1 MHENDIIIKQD
12 YFTDI
17 ESAIN
22 SINDFFSTGFKT
34 RNFPVLDDTTTLE
47 PTIEKIVTRLSSVDP
62 TWLSDES
69 KFNDIITMI
78 NEGIAN
84 IDPVDGIYDT
94 IINTNNTTLI
104 EAIEAY
110 IGFKE
115 LQLIADNFESFG
127 KFVNGI
133 YTFDLFMKPSQF
145 VDVLQIFSQPIP
157 HDEIPDLDIDEPIY
171 SDASFVEGIINS
183 TVIDIPEA
191 LTNESET
198 ERMAAR
204 QDLQGYTIMVD
215 DTVQEAAEVNYFE
228 NFKPPHMKYAEGKK
242 KWAVSKQYQ
251 KVVDDLISGL
261 RACDST
267 DDLKAFFEKN
277 SGIAEKITAVVC
289 PFVLAK
295 VFKNK
300 NKYTGAVGNLED
312 YTKSYDSIVKNNNG
326 AKRFEN
332 YDIFTTFKTDKDGT
346 IKFIED
352 FLKLNLVNDPGA
364 SIENHTLLTIFNIF
378 DSRIYYDI
386 LFYAAPESVQTEY
399 HGEDAFVKTI
409 RGRVNKNSRNT
420 TAYTNSDELTSS
432 DSTTAADGTEN
443 TVPETKPETTE
454 TVTEYVSRELEK
466 FGDMSISDMMYCEHY
481 SDIIEAEI
489 ETIDDRA
496 YNAGISP
503 FTLEAYIGEDL
514 NNSYGVD
521 EYIMEAKVTKRRE
534 TFQQGVCALMDNMEE
549 IVKLDKK
556 HMWNANTLGS
566 RYKQTFNPIYFLI
579 GSIAATAM
587 LGVQAGAA
595 AAGVAAASVPL
606 STSVS
611 LSPSGSP
618 IGSSEQHSNIK
629 AVHHS
634 TGAALRGKLGRFT
647 PQERQT
653 IKRLHNLTT
662 QLWVSVKRFWMNPR
676 NWLKE
681 INIAKNTK
689 KQFRTEVIADIAKQI
704 VDMKDELSFIIDNDN
719 FVNEAF
725 YDGSPDYVF
734 QEATTEKNNQRF
746 QTAMNLMLRDMK
758 LVKGL
763 VDKKQWTNA
772 KCAEMFHAGIRKSEA
787 FINVC
792 QAIKYATRA
801 FDGAAGVSKDNKDF
815 LENLISKLQ
824 DIRKITKIK
833 SMSLA
838 ENNINANKKT
848 VKIGNLAGEIVEM
861 APSIEAIIKAGIVK
875 DKPKAAELSSAEN
888 NDTPT
893 TESAIMGIDEFILV
907 MEQEDGSIP
916 AYMRDRLKMSDDL
929 STTVTPAQLPEGVP
943 TNPIGDITASIDT
956 KVENGGDDLGS
967 TLGSGFDESKL
978 TKGEKDRIVINVT
991 NNYTNSFNQN
1001 SNNTSTKNVTSN
1013 DSSTGKTVNNSN
1025 TNSNNTTNS
1034 GNDSSSNKRTD
1045 NSSNKKNSK
1054 SSSVHKNSNQNSDR
1068 SFHTSTSGSN
1078 NNNNS
1083 NDSVDTKDSPSTKD
1097 GEQKLSNGKTIQEM
1111 FMFLESTEPRSSGNN
1126 AGNPPKQDL
1135 LTHAMDV
1142 DRKTLA
1148 TQKSAEKGV
1157 QKVANTGKAVLKP
1170 IERTKSWITK
1180 QVNSLIKRDEDKVKA
1195 ELLENKSY
1203 RSAIF
1208 KANRLALKLGLIGV
1222 CFTIQPYLGAIALGV
1237 SALRT
1242 ADKHRIKLELRDE
1255 IATELEIIEDKIEY
1269 LKKQNDPASQK
1280 QAYEYTRMQQKLKRM
1295 FIEAPKQNIKHPR
1308 SVV

>member
-34 RNFPVLDDTTTLE
+34 RNFPILDDTTTLE

-84 IDPVDGIYDT
+84 IDPADGIYDT

-115 LQLIADNFESFG
+115 LQFIADNFESFG
-127 KFVNGI
+127 KFINGI

-183 TVIDIPEA
+183 TVIDIPES

-204 QDLQGYTIMVD
+204 QDLQGYNIMVD

-228 NFKPPHMKYAEGKK
+228 NFKPPHIKYSENKK
-242 KWAVSKQYQ
+242 KW
-251 KVVDDLISGL
+251 LISQQFTKAVDNLIAAL
-261 RACDST
+261 RKCDST
-267 DDLKAFFEKN
+267 DDLKAFFEDQDFWFKMI
-277 SGIAEKITAVVC
+277 SPPGEVC
-289 PFVLAK
+289 PYILNQ
-295 VFKNK
+295 VFNRSSKFPFDI
-300 NKYTGAVGNLED
+300 YADETED
-312 YTKSYDSIVKNNNG
+312 YIKSYKSIIKNNNG
-326 AKRFEN
+326 ARRFEN

-443 TVPETKPETTE
+443 TVPETTE

-521 EYIMEAKVTKRRE
+521 EYIMEANVTKRRE

-566 RYKQTFNPIYFLI
+566 RYKETFNPVAFLL
-579 GSIAATAM
+579 GAAGAVA
-587 LGVQAGAA
+587 LFGVVAA
-595 AAGVAAASVPL
+595 AAASGAALSFSGVNGS
-606 STSVS
+606 
-611 LSPSGSP
+611 SGSTLT
-618 IGSSEQHSNIK
+618 GSSEQHSNIK

-634 TGAALRGKLGRFT
+634 TGAALKGKLGRFT
-647 PQERQT
+647 PQERES
-653 IKRLHNLTT
+653 IRRLHKLSGD
-662 QLWVSVKRFWMNPR
+662 LWASVKWFWSNPR
-676 NWLKE
+676 NWFKE
-681 INIAKNTK
+681 INLLKNTK

-704 VDMKDELSFIIDNDN
+704 VDMKDELSFIIDNDD

-787 FINVC
+787 FVNVC

-848 VKIGNLAGEIVEM
+848 VKIGNLAGEIAEM
-861 APSIEAIIKAGIVK
+861 APSIEAIVKAGIVK
-875 DKPKAAELSSAEN
+875 DKPKAAELSSGEN

-929 STTVTPAQLPEGVP
+929 TTTVTPAQLPEGVP

-978 TKGEKDRIVINVT
+978 SKGEKDRIVINVT

-1045 NSSNKKNSK
+1045 NSSNKKNSR

-1083 NDSVDTKDSPSTKD
+1083 NGSVDTKDSPSSKD

-1157 QKVANTGKAVLKP
+1157 QKIANTGKAVLKP

-1242 ADKHRIKLELRDE
+1242 ADKHRIKSELRDE
-1255 IATELEIIEDKIEY
+1255 LATELEIIEDKIAY
-1269 LKKQNDPASQK
+1269 LKGRDDPASRK
-1280 QAYEYTRMQQKLKRM
+1280 QAYEYTRMQQKIKRM
-1295 FIEAPKQNIKHPR
+1295 FIDTPKQNIKHPR